1 MLNATFPRKKRMTNR
16 KSFVATQKYGLRQH
30 GKFLTLIAEPARPL
44 GSSGTLGLTVSK
56 KVGLAHE
63 RNLIKRRLRHIFR
76 THQELF
82 SQTNIVM
89 IAKQEMV
96 GCSFSCLVS
105 DVLSAFQKVSTQ
117 IKNPKGKYNFKKQMA
132 RKNNEHPV

>member
-1 MLNATFPRKKRMTNR
+1 MLKSTFPRNKRMTDR

-30 GKFLTLIAEPARPL
+30 GKFLTLIAEPARPK
-44 GSSGTLGLTVSK
+44 GGEGTLGLTVSK

-76 THQELF
+76 THQQVF
-82 SQTNIVM
+82 SKTNVVM

-96 GCSFSCLVS
+96 GCSFESLVL
-105 DVLSAFQKVSTQ
+105 DVLSAFQKASKQ
-117 IKNPKGKYNFKKQMA
+117 LKAQQGKYFFKKQMA
-132 RKNNEHPV
+132 RKNNEHSV